1 MHTGVDQVFPK
12 FAPRQPAACK
22 PVHDRDI
29 GLKSQGYNVGTHPL
43 YACTSDPTMSVS
55 VIFKDF
61 SANGDAQSCAMCPV
75 PSQVHTAAMFFS
87 ENSAVLFKPGYLPHL
102 NITAPFSLGIL
113 SKDVINDHCYS
124 IVTLFFSRLTMVCHS
139 VVSYQLYD

>member
-1 MHTGVDQVFPK
+1 M
-12 FAPRQPAACK
+12 
-22 PVHDRDI
+22 
-29 GLKSQGYNVGTHPL
+29 GTHPL

-55 VIFKDF
+55 VIFEDF
-61 SANGDAQSCAMCPV
+61 SANGNAQSCVMCPV
-75 PSQVHTAAMFFS
+75 QLQVHTGAMFFS
-87 ENSAVLFKPGYLPHL
+87 ANPAVLFKPGYLPHL